1 MIGDECEVLQ
11 REPNASEVRLLEKQG
26 FNPEQWIV
34 AWSDC
39 EILEVVS
46 KRSHRRWKIK
56 KENRKKKNV
65 G

>member
-1 MIGDECEVLQ
+1 MKCYKENQMQ
-11 REPNASEVRLLEKQG
+11 REVRLLEKQG

-56 KENRKKKNV
+56 KENRKRKM
-65 G
+65 